1 MVPPR
6 KKKSSGV
13 SGTLSDHNALTIA
26 ETKILESAMH
36 FLKKGAPHDI
46 RQAGILNL
54 GFKAVAFRAHQALPV
69 WDAHNSATLGS
80 NQNN

>member
-54 GFKAVAFRAHQALPV
+54 GFKAVAFRAHQALP
-69 WDAHNSATLGS
+69 DGTRTTALL
-80 NQNN
+80 

>member
-1 MVPPR
+1 MNLSR
-6 KKKSSGV
+6 KKKSS
-13 SGTLSDHNALTIA
+13 AIA
-26 ETKILESAMH
+26 ELYRLATAQAANPTRPCPAQKT
-36 FLKKGAPHDI
+36 GAPHDI

-69 WDAHNSATLGS
+69 RDAHNSATLGS

>member
-1 MVPPR
+1 MNLQR
-6 KKKSSGV
+6 KKRAPQLRNSIDRQPLAAVQAASS
-13 SGTLSDHNALTIA
+13 TRPCHAQKT
-26 ETKILESAMH
+26 
-36 FLKKGAPHDI
+36 GAPHDI